1 MQTLCAQNGSLIVL
15 FCLEESSASALFRD
29 CMVFHQ
35 SKLLMQP
42 GKYVPKIAQVKYSYS
57 VEYQGLAALYGIVEY
72 PTLMLLNR

>member
-1 MQTLCAQNGSLIVL
+1 
-15 FCLEESSASALFRD
+15 
-29 CMVFHQ
+29 MVFHQ